1 MRYGFSLPVRGSL
14 ADQSGIANIA
24 QHDERLGFSS
34 AAIADH
40 IVFPTAVRS
49 KQPATQAVITQASAT
64 RSSGSV

>member
-1 MRYGFSLPVRGSL
+1 VRGSPV
-14 ADQSGIANIA
+14 DPGGIANIA
-24 QHDERLGFSS
+24 QHDERLGFVS

-49 KQPATQAVITQASAT
+49 KQPATQAVITRATAT